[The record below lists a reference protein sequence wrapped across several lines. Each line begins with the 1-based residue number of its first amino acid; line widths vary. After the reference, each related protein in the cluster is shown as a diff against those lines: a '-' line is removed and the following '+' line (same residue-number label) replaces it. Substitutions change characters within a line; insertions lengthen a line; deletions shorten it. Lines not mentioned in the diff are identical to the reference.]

1 MLVSELSSTIA
12 GTLNEPNLELVER
25 VIEVIGSERAAEFL
39 QKAQEVEAAGG
50 MMITTGKRRRTPG
63 GVFFYLV
70 RTHVSSAER
79 RQIFPKPERSTQP
92 SQPAPAPQPPLTWQE
107 VRAIAVK
114 LLTMSKGETTV
125 KMTIIG
131 RPKQVGK
138 QRGSVFCIM
147 EGRPAPTALPKG
159 LPVPPEGIKQN
170 VVVFIA
176 EKQWRRVE
184 ESLKAN
190 ADDSMIVE
198 GWPYFD
204 PARQM
209 TVLLA
214 LSTTTKLLQ
223 RAKRQPAS
231 DGEEKG

>member
-1 MLVSELSSTIA
+1 VSELSSAIA
-12 GTLNEPNLELVER
+12 TALNEPNLELVER
-25 VIEVIGSERAAEFL
+25 VVEVIGPERATEFL
-39 QKAQEVEAAGG
+39 QKALEVEAGGG

-70 RTHVSSAER
+70 RKNISGDER
-79 RQIFPKPERSTQP
+79 RQIFPKPERSGQP
-92 SQPAPAPQPPLTWQE
+92 SQPVPTPQPPLTWQE

-114 LLTMSKGETTV
+114 LLTMPKGETTV

-147 EGRPAPTALPKG
+147 EGRPAPSALPKG

-170 VVVFIA
+170 IVVFIA

-184 ESLKAN
+184 DSLKAN
-190 ADDSMIVE
+190 SDDSMIVE

-214 LSTTTKLLQ
+214 LSTTTKYLQ
-223 RAKRQPAS
+223 RAKRQSAA
-231 DGEEKG
+231 DGEQKD